1 MEFFKRLDKQY
12 YHKDPVEHIYGQ
24 QIRTVAEYDDLYEN
38 QTRFD
43 GTVWTKFKE
52 THNLTFQFHDDLKDI
67 DLSKDI
73 TCLWFFRERADRSAG
88 NDILLQ
94 DKTIT
99 YNPNALF
106 ITSSKEIKI
115 VERPEKKFFPR
126 RPCVQI
132 DIDNEIYL
140 NIKKGL
146 GIDE

>member
-12 YHKDPVEHIYGQ
+12 YHTDPVEHIYGQ

-38 QTRFD
+38 QTRFE

-52 THNLTFQFHDDLKDI
+52 THNLTCQFHDDLKDI

-88 NDILLQ
+88 NDILLK

-99 YNPNALF
+99 YNPNDQELA
-106 ITSSKEIKI
+106 SKEIKI
-115 VERPEKKFFPR
+115 VGLYDPR
-126 RPCVQI
+126 MTMCTNRYQ
-132 DIDNEIYL
+132 
-140 NIKKGL
+140 
-146 GIDE
+146 

>member
-1 MEFFKRLDKQY
+1 MEFFKRLHKKH
-12 YHKDPVEHIYGQ
+12 YHKEPVEHILGTQ
-24 QIRTVAEYDDLYEN
+24 LRRVAEYDDLYEN

-43 GTVWTKFKE
+43 GTIWTKFKE
-52 THNLTFQFHDDLKDI
+52 THGLTCQFHEDLNDI
-67 DLSKDI
+67 DRSKDI
-73 TCLWFFRERADRSAG
+73 MCLWFFRERADRSAG
-88 NDILLQ
+88 NDILLK

-115 VERPEKKFFPR
+115 VKRKKFFPR

-132 DIDNEIYL
+132 DINNEIYL

-146 GIDE
+146 DIHE